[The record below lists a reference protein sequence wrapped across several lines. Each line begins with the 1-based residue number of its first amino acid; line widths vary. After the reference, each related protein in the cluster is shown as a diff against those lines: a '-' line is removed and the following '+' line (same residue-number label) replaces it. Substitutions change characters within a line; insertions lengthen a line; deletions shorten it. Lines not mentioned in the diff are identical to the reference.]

1 MDDEGRVKPTMDQL
15 HRWYWSA
22 SFAFNKG
29 RDRPETM
36 EMARAAL
43 SKVLRHAPTDSSL
56 FSRASALLV
65 KIDTG
70 QNT

>member
-1 MDDEGRVKPTMDQL
+1 MPSFDQL

-22 SFAFNKG
+22 AFAYNKG
-29 RDRPETM
+29 RHRTDTM

-43 SKVLRHAPTDSSL
+43 SRVIQHAPPNSTL
-56 FSRASALLV
+56 FERATALLV

-70 QNT
+70 QET